1 MRRLEIIFAIPTL
14 GHRLTVDVS
23 KSPMCLAIL
32 AVNMPARGWACV
44 RACVRACVCAGGR
57 AGGRAG
63 LRACRRPY
71 PLLLGLTAHAPD

>member
-23 KSPMCLAIL
+23 KSPMFLAIL

-44 RACVRACVCAGGR
+44 RACVCACVRVCGR
-57 AGGRAG
+57 AGGPAG
-63 LRACRRPY
+63 VQTTISTVAWFNRPC
-71 PLLLGLTAHAPD
+71 A